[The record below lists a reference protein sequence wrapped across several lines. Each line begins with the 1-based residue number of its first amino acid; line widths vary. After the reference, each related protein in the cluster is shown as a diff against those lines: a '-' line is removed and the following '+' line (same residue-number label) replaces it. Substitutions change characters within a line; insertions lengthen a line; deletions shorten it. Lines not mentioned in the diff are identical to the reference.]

1 MEIEWSLLAS
11 RQLNDVLDFVAT
23 EYGSTITARKV
34 FDKFDANVNSLL
46 RNPNRGILDSDLSD
60 SQFTVRHLQLFHNV
74 LYYVVKGDSII
85 ISAVMHY
92 KQSPQTVY
100 KTVMQSLERYR

>member
-11 RQLNDVLDFVAT
+11 RQMDEILDFVEA
-23 EYGSTITARKV
+23 EYGSMTAKKV
-34 FDKFDANVNSLL
+34 LEKFDANLCSLQ

-60 SQFTVRHLQLFHNV
+60 SQFTVRHLQLFPNV

-100 KTVMQSLERYR
+100 KTVMRSLERYR

>member
-1 MEIEWSLLAS
+1 MVIACFKTIERCFRFCRNRIW
-11 RQLNDVLDFVAT
+11 F
-23 EYGSTITARKV
+23 YTARKV

-60 SQFTVRHLQLFHNV
+60 SQFTVRHLQLFPNV